1 MADDLDFTKPPDKNV
16 PSDEDPIK
24 RVLPHL
30 VIKESGGNPYAK
42 NPASSAVGLTQL
54 TKAAAAEVGVNPKNP
69 EENLQGGEDY
79 LRKMHDKFGD
89 MRLALLAYRWGP
101 GNVEKY
107 GVEGAPKE
115 MVEYADSIMHNAGL
129 EPETAVDFT
138 KPPEH
143 SDLDF
148 NKPPTPAAPVTPD
161 KSPASVP
168 PAPDWT
174 NFDKEKNKVHRAGL
188 LEHMNGA
195 VEGAADAVSEM
206 VSLPFALVEGGAQA
220 LRGKTFA
227 EGFEYR
233 MANRP
238 WQATSNEGIKFKEE
252 IDKAIAA
259 LPPTPLT
266 EGLMLPF
273 LLKNAMQGR
282 TEYKGGEFLKQA
294 IDATPGALQEAQRT
308 GDIGYQV
315 GLGKGPTPQF
325 TLGQRTGNPEIIAR
339 EEYLAAQT
347 PESRQRAQDVAR
359 KQVAAIE
366 DHATQTIGKQ
376 DPKNVIYQI
385 QNAAENRAAELE
397 DKIAKLDAKEERLD
411 QSLKGTNTDKVG
423 ATLRDIRAQRAR
435 AVKDKL
441 GARDNALAAEAAR
454 LGVKAEVKGVY
465 DAAKEEL
472 TNNATYWQDKPGIL
486 QDIVTK
492 YGEQTKVVTPAVP
505 PTVKQLPNGKTITL
519 RGGAKPAETAKVP
532 PADTTSVE
540 DLVSLRRALNKE
552 ISVANMAA
560 SMGVQD
566 APTRQ
571 RALQKVKD
579 ALDQSFAKLEGEQNG
594 NFGEKFKKLSAQWKT
609 QYFDVFKRGTGGKM
623 AREGYMGEIV
633 DDGKIISQ
641 LVMTPGSGEG
651 MRGMLEVIGGDPA
664 GIKALHAGI
673 IDKLVQGKEGALTQ
687 RQLDAFLSTHREALA
702 QVPELRDRL
711 TKLSGA
717 YEEIATAKRG
727 LLAEQKAHD
736 ASELAKAADKP
747 VEEVIKTVLSNSKQ
761 LESTMAQMKTPSM
774 KASLARA
781 IADHVTQQP
790 EPLKYLQEKELVLKP
805 VLDQLGKDHWK
816 NVSLIA
822 DAAEIQKRVKAP
834 TVARLPG
841 RGSKQ

>member
-1 MADDLDFTKPPDKNV
+1 M
-16 PSDEDPIK
+16 
-24 RVLPHL
+24 
-30 VIKESGGNPYAK
+30 
-42 NPASSAVGLTQL
+42 
-54 TKAAAAEVGVNPKNP
+54 
-69 EENLQGGEDY
+69 
-79 LRKMHDKFGD
+79 
-89 MRLALLAYRWGP
+89 
-101 GNVEKY
+101 
-107 GVEGAPKE
+107 
-115 MVEYADSIMHNAGL
+115 
-129 EPETAVDFT
+129 
-138 KPPEH
+138 
-143 SDLDF
+143 
-148 NKPPTPAAPVTPD
+148 
-161 KSPASVP
+161 
-168 PAPDWT
+168 
-174 NFDKEKNKVHRAGL
+174 
-188 LEHMNGA
+188 
-195 VEGAADAVSEM
+195 
-206 VSLPFALVEGGAQA
+206 
-220 LRGKTFA
+220 
-227 EGFEYR
+227 
-233 MANRP
+233 
-238 WQATSNEGIKFKEE
+238 
-252 IDKAIAA
+252 
-259 LPPTPLT
+259 
-266 EGLMLPF
+266 
-273 LLKNAMQGR
+273 
-282 TEYKGGEFLKQA
+282 
-294 IDATPGALQEAQRT
+294 
-308 GDIGYQV
+308 
-315 GLGKGPTPQF
+315 
-325 TLGQRTGNPEIIAR
+325 
-339 EEYLAAQT
+339 
-347 PESRQRAQDVAR
+347 
-359 KQVAAIE
+359 
-366 DHATQTIGKQ
+366 
-376 DPKNVIYQI
+376 
-385 QNAAENRAAELE
+385 
-397 DKIAKLDAKEERLD
+397 
-411 QSLKGTNTDKVG
+411 
-423 ATLRDIRAQRAR
+423 
-435 AVKDKL
+435 
-441 GARDNALAAEAAR
+441 
-454 LGVKAEVKGVY
+454 
-465 DAAKEEL
+465 
-472 TNNATYWQDKPGIL
+472 
-486 QDIVTK
+486 
-492 YGEQTKVVTPAVP
+492 
-505 PTVKQLPNGKTITL
+505 
-519 RGGAKPAETAKVP
+519 P

-841 RGSKQ
+841 RGEQTIDLHDIPRTTHSIVGALARGAAKILNQTTEEERAAFERTAIYDPSFANTYAKLLRAPTWENWRRMHYAAAQAGIGKLSDLPDIAVVGNKSAQGAENIDANSVAQDYKAGKIDYNTAAQRLRALGHR